1 LREFRSTSE
10 PLCSPLFTPH
20 LLLSIINTETKGFLR
35 EIEKAD
41 LELKNRA
48 AKEHAHALSLS
59 NNTSKNAGSTIT
71 SPGKCVACSANNSRN
86 ASQRNNSEKNFPESV
101 FENSVSDPVYSVH
114 TDLNEEK
121 IENSK
126 ETAQKNSMDVELESE
141 EIVEQLPVAELI
153 LASHASLLLYTICT
167 CLPVLTESDVCTEHT
182 MSPQLNHLVD
192 DGNGKSVKNSGSESN
207 TKPKINE
214 TNVKGRGSNSS
225 DVAVAVTRTH
235 VRTAL
240 PKGTWWLP
248 IRVLKGF
255 LVLQGQVR
263 TVTVRTIRALHVVLT
278 LFTLLC
284 QES

>member
-1 LREFRSTSE
+1 LREFRTTSA

-48 AKEHAHALSLS
+48 AKEHTHAFSLS
-59 NNTSKNAGSTIT
+59 GNISENADNTII
-71 SPGKCVACSANNSRN
+71 SPEKRVACSTNNRRN
-86 ASQRNNSEKNFPESV
+86 DSHWNNSEKNSPKSV

-114 TDLNEEK
+114 TDLNEEEK
-121 IENSK
+121 IESSK
-126 ETAQKNSMDVELESE
+126 ETAQKNSTDIVLESE

-167 CLPVLTESDVCTEHT
+167 CLPVLTESYVCTEHA
-182 MSPQLNHLVD
+182 MSPQLNQVTD
-192 DGNGKSVKNSGSESN
+192 NGNGKSRKNSGSDSN
-207 TKPKINE
+207 TKPKITE
-214 TNVKGRGSNSS
+214 TNVEGRGSNSS

-263 TVTVRTIRALHVVLT
+263 AVTVRTIRAVHVVLA
-278 LFTLLC
+278 LFMLI
-284 QES
+284 S